1 MPKIDMKCDD
11 VAALLAAMAR
21 VRDLCERLDL
31 PPLVDVQSALMLVRA
46 ASERGTEEVKL
57 MMLDAFGD
65 VGPVQ

>member
-11 VAALLAAMAR
+11 VAALLAAIAR

-31 PPLVDVQSALMLVRA
+31 PPLVDVESALMLMRA

-57 MMLDAFGD
+57 MMLDAFNGSGS
-65 VGPVQ
+65 VM

>member
-31 PPLVDVQSALMLVRA
+31 PPLVDVQSCLMLMRA
-46 ASERGTEEVKL
+46 ASERGTEEVKR
-57 MMLDAFGD
+57 MMLGAFEGTD
-65 VGPVQ
+65 TVQ